1 MKKLIDWWFDAE
13 QIAMRVYQS
22 DYFGIVIKILKTI
35 VLFVFCVVSFICV
48 IVYNITKAL
57 IKNAPQ
63 EENKITSTPVMGTP
77 LGAVSGNTQYSE
89 HGLPEEIGKT
99 GDGMSQND
107 YENLRKVL

>member
-22 DYFGIVIKILKTI
+22 YYFNIVIKIFKTI

-48 IVYNITKAL
+48 IVFNITKAL
-57 IKNAPQ
+57 FKNAPKK
-63 EENKITSTPVMGTP
+63 ENKITSTPVMGTP
-77 LGAVSGNTQYSE
+77 LGAVNYSE

>member
-35 VLFVFCVVSFICV
+35 VLFVFCVLSFICV
-48 IVYNITKAL
+48 IVFNITKAL
-57 IKNAPQ
+57 FKNAPK

-77 LGAVSGNTQYSE
+77 LGAVNYSE

>member
-22 DYFGIVIKILKTI
+22 DYFNIVIKICKTM

-48 IVYNITKAL
+48 VLYNVFKAL
-57 IKNAPQ
+57 FKNAPQ
-63 EENKITSTPVMGTP
+63 QDSKPISTPVMGTP
-77 LGAVSGNTQYSE
+77 AGAVNYSK
-89 HGLPEEIGKT
+89 HGLPQEIGKT
-99 GDGMSQND
+99 GDGISQND

>member
-13 QIAMRVYQS
+13 QIAMNVYKS
-22 DYFGIVIKILKTI
+22 DYFNIIIKIFKTI
-35 VLFVFCVVSFICV
+35 ILFVFCVVSFICV
-48 IVYNITKAL
+48 VLYNVFKAL
-57 IKNAPQ
+57 FKNAPQ
-63 EENKITSTPVMGTP
+63 QDTEPVSTPVMGTP
-77 LGAVSGNTQYSE
+77 LGAVNYSE